1 MADYS
6 LKRIDDMEAAFG
18 GSFKKARAELGVTS
32 FGMQVL
38 DFPADATGYP
48 EHDHAEEG
56 QEEVF
61 AVLGGSGTMW
71 VGDQEFEL
79 TPEVLV
85 RVGPAET
92 RKITSGAEG
101 LRVLAFGGYPG
112 APFRVK
118 PESELSG

>member
-1 MADYS
+1 MPDYT
-6 LKRIDDMEAAFG
+6 LKRIDSLEASFG
-18 GSFKKARAELGVTS
+18 GGFKKARAELGVSS

-38 DFPADATGYP
+38 EFPANATGYP

-61 AVLGGSGTMW
+61 AVLAGSGTMR
-71 VGDQEFEL
+71 VGDEELEL

-92 RKITSGAEG
+92 RKIVSGPDG
-101 LRVLAFGGYPG
+101 LRVLALGGYPG
-112 APFRVK
+112 EPYRVK
-118 PESELSG
+118 PVSELSG

>member
-1 MADYS
+1 MAGYT

-18 GSFKKARAELGVTS
+18 GGFKKARAELGVTS

-38 DFPADATGYP
+38 DFPANATGYP

-61 AVLGGSGTMW
+61 AVLGGSGTLR
-71 VGDQEFEL
+71 VGDQEVEL

-85 RVGPAET
+85 RVDPAEP
-92 RKITSGAEG
+92 RKILSGPDG
-101 LRVLAFGGYPG
+101 LRVLALGGYPG
-112 APFRVK
+112 EPYRVK
-118 PESELSG
+118 PLSELSG

>member
-1 MADYS
+1 VAGYT

-18 GSFKKARAELGVTS
+18 GGFKKARAELGVTS

-38 DFPADATGYP
+38 DFPANATGYP

-61 AVLGGSGTMW
+61 AVLGGSGTLR
-71 VGDQEFEL
+71 VGDQEVEL

-85 RVGPAET
+85 RVDPAEP
-92 RKITSGAEG
+92 RKILSGPDG
-101 LRVLAFGGYPG
+101 LRVLALGGYPG
-112 APFRVK
+112 EPYRVK
-118 PESELSG
+118 PLSELSG